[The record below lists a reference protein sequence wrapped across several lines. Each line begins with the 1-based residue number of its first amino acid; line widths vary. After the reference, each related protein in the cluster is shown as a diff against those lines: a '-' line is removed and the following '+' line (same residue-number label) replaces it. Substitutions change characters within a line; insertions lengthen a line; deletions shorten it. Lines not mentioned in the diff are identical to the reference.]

1 MQTRALVM
9 SCALA
14 LSAVAGCSCTDV
26 ASEEQA
32 ARAYLGIDPGVER
45 ALKLG
50 FQGFNAASSAN
61 IPTQSEAGATSGTM
75 EVGGQVDQGSS
86 DNKTM
91 NLDVKLTDYADPVT
105 KLHDDDPDYEVV
117 YSTNDGAPL
126 ALDMKLMNVPSGTLT
141 GTLVGTVVME
151 KDLTGNLDLNLT
163 FSGQIEESPAG
174 SGQTARKA
182 GTTHVTGTAT
192 SDAGEYKVDVTR

>member
-1 MQTRALVM
+1 MQTRVLVFA
-9 SCALA
+9 SVLVW
-14 LSAVAGCSCTDV
+14 SAVAGCNCTDV
-26 ASEEQA
+26 NSEEQA

-45 ALKLG
+45 ALRLG

-61 IPTQSEAGATSGTM
+61 IPTQNEAGATSGTM
-75 EVGGQVDQGSS
+75 EVSGQVDQGSS

-105 KLHDDDPDYEVV
+105 KLHEDDPDYEVV
-117 YSTNDGAPL
+117 YSTSDGAPL
-126 ALDMKLMNVPSGTLT
+126 ALDLKLMNVPNGTLT

-151 KDLTGNLDLNLT
+151 KDLTGNLQLNLA

-174 SGQTARKA
+174 SGKTARKA
-182 GTTHVTGTAT
+182 GTIHVTGTAT
-192 SDAGEYKVDVTR
+192 SDAGEYQVDVTR